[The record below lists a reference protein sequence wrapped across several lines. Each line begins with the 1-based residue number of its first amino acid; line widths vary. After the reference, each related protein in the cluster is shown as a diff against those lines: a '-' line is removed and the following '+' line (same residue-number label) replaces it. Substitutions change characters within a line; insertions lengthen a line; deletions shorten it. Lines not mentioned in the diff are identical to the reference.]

1 MVEVGKAGYDACSSA
16 NNVSAFRSGND
27 VVALTAVGTRYFL
40 CGLTS
45 PFSNFLEAMMV
56 VYGFHILDFT
66 PNAWKSSPI
75 YEKIS
80 SEFDVARTKCVV
92 RDSEWSKSGLTGD
105 SLRPSL
111 YRIAHLEAAG

>member
-45 PFSNFLEAMMV
+45 PFFDLFFSMMR
-56 VYGFHILDFT
+56 VYGFHLLDFVT
-66 PNAWKSSPI
+66 NAMVCMAI
-75 YEKIS
+75 
-80 SEFDVARTKCVV
+80 F
-92 RDSEWSKSGLTGD
+92 
-105 SLRPSL
+105 
-111 YRIAHLEAAG
+111 AHLCDNFIGVSPPWTCSGTSSYHGLKTNLTARET